1 MNVGPCLEPLL
12 TKAVRRAL
20 FVLACASGGGCG
32 EDVLRFGER
41 ADPTGPPVVE
51 QLLLRES
58 PSGRLVAGLSNQATF
73 SIAALP
79 STGVGVEAVVTGLVD
94 SVELMLDDDVIIEDD
109 FPFIYPGDT
118 TGKPNGFA
126 PVLGEHRVTATP
138 YSKPNAQGQRGP
150 SVTAAFSFI
159 E

>member
-12 TKAVRRAL
+12 TKAVRGAL
-20 FVLACASGGGCG
+20 FVLACASAGGCG
-32 EDVLRFGER
+32 EDVLRLGER
-41 ADPTGPPVVE
+41 EDPTGPPVVE

-58 PSGRLVAGLSNQATF
+58 PAGRLVAALSDQTTF

-94 SVELMLDDDVIIEDD
+94 SVEFMLDDDVIVEDD

-118 TGKPNGFA
+118 IGKPKGFA

-138 YSKPNAQGQRGP
+138 YSEPSARGQRGP
-150 SVTAAFSFI
+150 SVTVAFSFV